1 MEFSR
6 VSKETTLRLAV
17 LRGEPAAWRALYD
30 EAFTPVYRFVSFR
43 TGRDEERAED
53 VLQEVWLIA
62 VRKIRR
68 FDPQRCSFEGW
79 LKTIAVNV
87 VRNHR
92 RKWRKLAGQAG
103 EPSEGAERAAGRSGA
118 SIELAEQIALAMTD
132 LPSAY
137 QSVLRERYQEHLS
150 VAEIASNR
158 GTTNKAA
165 ESLLAR
171 ARTAF
176 RAAYS
181 RVDGEST

>member
-1 MEFSR
+1 MR
-6 VSKETTLRLAV
+6 QAV
-17 LRGEPAAWRALYD
+17 LRGEPAAWQALYD
-30 EAFTPVYRFVSFR
+30 EAFTPLYRFVYFR

-62 VRKIRR
+62 VRRIRR
-68 FDPQRCSFEGW
+68 FDPQQCSFEGW

-87 VRNHR
+87 VRNHWR
-92 RKWRKLAGQAG
+92 TWRKLAAQASDPREPAELPLARTG
-103 EPSEGAERAAGRSGA
+103 E

-137 QSVLRERYQEHLS
+137 QSVLRERYQEHRS

-176 RAAYS
+176 RTAYS
-181 RVDGEST
+181 RMEGQST